1 MLLPLSSIQS
11 TLDRQ
16 HDIYTNIKQISK
28 VFNVSELV
36 VCIRLKAKKI
46 VNVKLFDEVYA
57 NLLKEM
63 RENLLGKQL
72 QEKKSGG
79 DYYATNGSRLDARFA
94 ATVNRKAREGKIL
107 YTEAYELVGAKGKTY
122 DHLLK

>member
-1 MLLPLSSIQS
+1 M
-11 TLDRQ
+11 
-16 HDIYTNIKQISK
+16 
-28 VFNVSELV
+28 

-122 DHLLK
+122 DHLLKYVEGRA